1 MISSALERCAQE
13 TSDCRARHQL
23 QLQRYTFLI
32 PWSSFDRFLL
42 VTFLLLAARVLPA
55 AEPSSVD
62 SAPAAADELK
72 ALNDQ
77 TIIQSRVWLD
87 TEWDQYKHGA
97 EEATWTLGGLWG
109 SRVSDRQ
116 DWALRLKVP
125 FVYDRSDEASG
136 HADVGGLGD
145 IEVATGT
152 AFRLTNTWRTGG
164 GLELHADSASNPA
177 LSSNVWRLHSS
188 WSIAHDVTDWL
199 TLTPTAE
206 YSHSIAEEHN
216 VLPQRYLE
224 LSLPVTFILPYDWS
238 IATRYKA
245 KVNFE
250 NGERWT
256 HTIDVGLAKR
266 LPNVPVVLS
275 ATFEKPLKGGNER
288 FQVNFTMTYYF
299 ERYHAP
305 KRSN

>member
-1 MISSALERCAQE
+1 MAVPLGRRAM
-13 TSDCRARHQL
+13 TMAGNLDC
-23 QLQRYTFLI
+23 
-32 PWSSFDRFLL
+32 FLL
-42 VTFLLLAARVLPA
+42 VTLALLSVTRLSA
-55 AEPSSVD
+55 AEPSPPP
-62 SAPAAADELK
+62 ATAAADQLK

-77 TIIQSRVWLD
+77 TIIQSSIWLD
-87 TEWDQYKHGA
+87 TEWDQFKHGA
-97 EEATWTLGGLWG
+97 EEATWTLGGLRG

-116 DWALRLKVP
+116 DWAVRLKVP

-136 HADVGGLGD
+136 HAEIGGLGD

-152 AFRLTNTWRTGG
+152 AFRLSNTWRTGG
-164 GLELHADSASNPA
+164 GIELHADSASNPA

-188 WSIAHDVTDWL
+188 WSIAHDVTNWL

-206 YSHSIAEEHN
+206 YSHSIAEEHDA
-216 VLPQRYLE
+216 LPQRYLE

-245 KVNFE
+245 KINFE
-250 NGERWT
+250 NSERWT
-256 HTIDVGLAKR
+256 HTLDVGLAKR
-266 LPNVPVVLS
+266 LPNVPLVLS

-299 ERYHAP
+299 ERHHAP
-305 KRSN
+305 K

>member
-1 MISSALERCAQE
+1 MTMADA
-13 TSDCRARHQL
+13 
-23 QLQRYTFLI
+23 
-32 PWSSFDRFLL
+32 FDRILL
-42 VTFLLLAARVLPA
+42 VMLVLLGATGLPA
-55 AEPSSVD
+55 APS
-62 SAPAAADELK
+62 PPPTEAAADQLK

-77 TIIQSRVWLD
+77 TIIQSSVWLD

-116 DWALRLKVP
+116 DWAVRLKVP

-136 HADVGGLGD
+136 HADIGGLGD

-152 AFRLTNTWRTGG
+152 AFRLSNAWRTGG
-164 GLELHADSASNPA
+164 GIELHADTASNPA
-177 LSSNVWRLHSS
+177 LGDSVWRLHSS

-216 VLPQRYLE
+216 VAPQRYLE
-224 LSLPVTFILPYDWS
+224 LSLPATFILPYDWS

-245 KVNFE
+245 KIDFE
-250 NGERWT
+250 NGDRWI
-256 HTIDVGLAKR
+256 HTVDVGVAKR

-275 ATFEKPLKGGNER
+275 ATLEKQFDGGNKK
-288 FQVNFTMTYYF
+288 FQANLTMTYYF
-299 ERYHAP
+299 ER
-305 KRSN
+305 